1 MNALKLGA
9 AAMVVLAASSPI
21 LAGQAE
27 KDVVHGYVE
36 TVVNGREFDR
46 IDEFVATDLKQH
58 NPNLPNGVEPLKG
71 FWEQFLSEL
80 PEARFESVRMISEG
94 ELVVDHS
101 VFYPVEG
108 ALGVAV
114 VDIYRVVDGM
124 ITQHWDVFMPIEEP
138 FASGN
143 HPVYAD

>member
-1 MNALKLGA
+1 MKALRLGTA
-9 AAMVVLAASSPI
+9 VVFALSASSPI

-27 KDVVHGYVE
+27 KEIVHGYVE
-36 TVVNGREFDR
+36 KVVNGREFDR

-58 NPNLPNGVEPLKG
+58 NPNLPNGLEPLKG

-94 ELVVDHS
+94 EFVVDHS

-114 VDIYRVVDGM
+114 VDIYRVVDGK
-124 ITQHWDVFMPIEEP
+124 IVQHWDIFKPIEEP

-143 HPVYAD
+143 HPVYPD